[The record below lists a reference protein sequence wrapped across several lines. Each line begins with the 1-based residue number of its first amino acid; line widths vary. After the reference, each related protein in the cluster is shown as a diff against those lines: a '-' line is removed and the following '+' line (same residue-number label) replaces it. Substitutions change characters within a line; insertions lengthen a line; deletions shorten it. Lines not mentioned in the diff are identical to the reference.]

1 MKQKKYICFHFY
13 KFFSSITTAVL
24 GGTHQMNDYNTAVNE
39 SDTKFIYE
47 GCAQMIP
54 SIKHA
59 KIIDEMVGLRPGR
72 TYVRLE
78 QDTYTASKIK
88 YTQTYLLHKF

>member
-1 MKQKKYICFHFY
+1 
-13 KFFSSITTAVL
+13 
-24 GGTHQMNDYNTAVNE
+24 MNDYNTALNE

-47 GCAQMIP
+47 GCTQMIP

-72 TYVRLE
+72 SYVRLE
-78 QDTYTASKIK
+78 QDTYTTRKIK
-88 YTQTYLLHKF
+88 YMHTYPINPSLTEINIHSLRQVIENVCE